1 LCHVPNINNDT
12 MTTLPVVTIGSV
24 VVFSALTALT
34 VGVTR
39 VDVAGFTVDTDVVV
53 SAVNVFDVVCD

>member
-1 LCHVPNINNDT
+1 MCHVPNINNDT

-24 VVFSALTALT
+24 VVSALTALT